1 MHLEMTNTPLVGVEV
16 VLAVAD
22 ILREAEWDTLI
33 SQKEDTEGDIGKVEC
48 LGAQVGECLVVC
60 ERDIGEGIEF
70 DIFGHTEAMLWCDT
84 FASFFGQPKSS
95 RYTREEGGQVV
106 DQFAVLDGVCCCES
120 FGESYS
126 PSVGV
131 LQP

>member
-1 MHLEMTNTPLVGVEV
+1 MRLEMTNTPLVGVEV

-48 LGAQVGECLVVC
+48 LGAQVGECLFAC
-60 ERDIGEGIEF
+60 ECDIGEGIEF
-70 DIFGHTEAMLWCDT
+70 DIFGHTEAMLWCDA
-84 FASFFGQPKSS
+84 FASFFGQTKSS

-126 PSVGV
+126 PSFGV